1 MKKISYTLTQTSERS
16 LMYDSRQDSRK
27 LIHLCNDLISLVN
40 ELVDE
45 VNILK
50 NEIKERNQ

>member
-1 MKKISYTLTQTSERS
+1 MKKISYTLTQTSERG
-16 LMYDSRQDSRK
+16 LMHDSRLDSRK
-27 LIHLCNDLISLVN
+27 LIHVCNDLISLVN

-50 NEIKERNQ
+50 NQIKESK